1 MRAIQ
6 KVKQEND
13 KRLDKEKM
21 EQQARWIKEKTNWDL
36 ISKDVISRITI
47 NELLNEK
54 NENVITKIT

>member
-1 MRAIQ
+1 
-6 KVKQEND
+6 
-13 KRLDKEKM
+13 M